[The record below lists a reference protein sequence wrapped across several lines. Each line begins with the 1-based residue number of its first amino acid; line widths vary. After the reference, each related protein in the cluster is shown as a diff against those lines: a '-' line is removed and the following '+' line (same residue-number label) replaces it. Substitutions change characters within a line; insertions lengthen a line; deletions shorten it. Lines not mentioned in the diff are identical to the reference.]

1 MPRDRI
7 VAVCLLTQS
16 ELDRYGGALKQVFA
30 VEDTPCFA
38 ELLRLIDEAD
48 RQHWREQDRQ
58 EALGKLRSQDEA

>member
-1 MPRDRI
+1 MAPTPI

-16 ELDRYGGALKQVFA
+16 ELDRYGGALKKVFP

-38 ELLRLIDEAD
+38 ELLRLIDEAE

-58 EALGKLRSQDEA
+58 AALRKLRSPEGE